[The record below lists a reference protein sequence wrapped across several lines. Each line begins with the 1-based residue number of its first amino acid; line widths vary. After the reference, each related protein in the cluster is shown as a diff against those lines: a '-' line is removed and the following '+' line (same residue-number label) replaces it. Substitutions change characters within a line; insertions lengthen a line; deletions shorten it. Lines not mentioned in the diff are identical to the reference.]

1 MGGGRLRERLLDLR
15 HALQL
20 FLQPL
25 LHLLDTMV
33 DKTILKAQNRGL
45 LLDDP
50 DPGSLLDRLEATTVV
65 HEPKWIGEEL
75 T

>member
-1 MGGGRLRERLLDLR
+1 
-15 HALQL
+15 
-20 FLQPL
+20 
-25 LHLLDTMV
+25 MV

-50 DPGSLLDRLEATTVV
+50 DPGSLLDRLATTTIV